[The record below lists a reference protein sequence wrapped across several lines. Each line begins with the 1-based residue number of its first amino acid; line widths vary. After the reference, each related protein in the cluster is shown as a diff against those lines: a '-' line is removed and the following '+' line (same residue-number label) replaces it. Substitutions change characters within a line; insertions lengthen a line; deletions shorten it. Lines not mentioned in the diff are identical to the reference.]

1 MTATRPLLG
10 LLLAVAPLWG
20 VVWLSNAR
28 VGVHPPA
35 GAVLRLAWSA
45 LPERVETCRETA
57 PDELARLP
65 PHMRQRVV
73 CEGRAAS
80 YRLTARAGGVVV
92 ADRVVRAGGL
102 RQDRRLYVFQ
112 ELRMPAAAVEIEVRF
127 DRIESETG
135 GPAGAPQS
143 AGAPPAARARESIPP
158 RLAYAGRL
166 HLAPERVALI
176 TYDPVRRALVA
187 RGVTTPGPGR

>member
-10 LLLAVAPLWG
+10 LWLAAVPLSGVLL
-20 VVWLSNAR
+20 LSNAR
-28 VGVHPPA
+28 VGVHPSA
-35 GAVLRLAWSA
+35 HAVLRLAWSA
-45 LPERVETCRETA
+45 LPERVETCREAA

-92 ADRVVRAGGL
+92 ADRVVRPGGL

-112 ELRMPAAAVEIEVRF
+112 ELRVPAAPVDVEVRF
-127 DRIESETG
+127 DRIESAAG
-135 GPAGAPQS
+135 GPARSPQLPGS
-143 AGAPPAARARESIPP
+143 SPAAPARESIPP
-158 RLAYAGRL
+158 RLAYTGRL

-176 TYDPVRRALVA
+176 TYDPVRRVLVV
-187 RGVTTPGPGR
+187 RGATTPGTGR